1 MGVDK
6 ARVSVPAGEGEACPG
21 ELVGKIGVVVL
32 GSQNSVP
39 LFHARNFP
47 RPPAIRGARTYELL
61 LKI

>member
-39 LFHARNFP
+39 LFHARN
-47 RPPAIRGARTYELL
+47 
-61 LKI
+61 